1 MFERWNKL
9 AGVQLGKSEDQPL
22 ILALLIVLV
31 ALPFGIFS
39 KSAPRED

>member
-22 ILALLIVLV
+22 ILALPIVLI
-31 ALPFGIFS
+31 LLTLWYFL
-39 KSAPRED
+39 KSAPRAD